1 VIAPRTR
8 LRILSGPEIYDAA
21 LQLGQD
27 ELVWVDMADPHPR
40 ELSWLEQTFGFH
52 QLALEDVAL
61 EHQRPKLD
69 TYPGYY
75 FGVLYAVR
83 IHPQRRRASASELQF
98 FWGHSYLVTIH
109 RESFPEIDELESRAR
124 DGLLTPIVK
133 SAQREFEIPDLVYRL
148 IDAVVDGYFP
158 AVDALLEWTDDIEER
173 LFSSDRSPEMLQGM
187 FGIRRDLIQ
196 LRKVVAPSREVIN
209 VMLRRHQ
216 DLFGDE
222 FYAYFQDVYDHT
234 VRVIDSLDTCR
245 DLLSSALET
254 YLTVLSNDVNQT
266 VKKMTA
272 VTAILMVN
280 SLIAGIYGMNFE
292 YMPELA
298 WRFGYVWALGL
309 MVVSSFVLWRV
320 LKRIRWL

>member
-1 VIAPRTR
+1 VAPPPSR

-21 LQLGQD
+21 SEVIRD
-27 ELVWVDMADPHPR
+27 DLVWVDLVDPHSR

-52 QLALEDVAL
+52 QLALEDVARQ
-61 EHQRPKLD
+61 HQRPKLD
-69 TYPGYY
+69 TFPGYY

-83 IHPQRRRASASELQF
+83 IHSKRRRASARELQF
-98 FWGHSYLVTIH
+98 FWGQRYLVTIH
-109 RESFPEIDELESRAR
+109 HEPFPEIDELESRAR
-124 DGLLTPIVK
+124 DGLLAPIVK
-133 SAQREFEIPDLVYRL
+133 SSQREFEIPDLVYRL

-158 AVDALLEWTDDIEER
+158 AVDALSEWTDDIEER
-173 LFSSDRSPEMLQGM
+173 LFSRERSPEMLRSM
-187 FGIRRDLIQ
+187 FGIRRDLIR
-196 LRKVVAPSREVIN
+196 LRKVLAPSREVIN
-209 VMLRRHQ
+209 VLLRRHQ

-245 DLLSSALET
+245 DLISSALET

-280 SLIAGIYGMNFE
+280 SLVAGIYGMNFE
-292 YMPELA
+292 YMPELT

-309 MVVSSFVLWRV
+309 MVTASLVLWGV
-320 LKRIRWL
+320 FKRIRWL